1 MSDISCPIPSPLTPP
16 QTTPPIDFSTTG
28 QYIYVDRLQIWVNNV
43 IVCFSFYY
51 MYIIAVDSV
60 GTHRI
65 AGLMVT
71 EHASDT
77 YDRMF

>member
-1 MSDISCPIPSPLTPP
+1 MSDISCPTPSPLAPP

-28 QYIYVDRLQIWVNNV
+28 QYIYVDRLQIWVNSV

-51 MYIIAVDSV
+51 IYIMAVDSID
-60 GTHRI
+60 THCI
-65 AGLMVT
+65 ACLIVT

-77 YDRMF
+77 YESMF